1 MTPFASEMLG
11 SAVLALLGTS
21 VACNSRLARTSGVG
35 MPFAAMAAGWGAAF
49 AVSMLVVGR
58 TGGQLNPA
66 VTLAMWLADRSSGAD
81 AAARIGAQFAGTAV
95 GMALACVAFLPQLS
109 RGGETS
115 AALYRVPEVRA
126 PLANLVASAVASG
139 AFVLLML
146 RLVAGD
152 PIPGDAEAAVEEG
165 TPVATMVPFVVAHLG
180 EASLLAG
187 LGFFAVLVGLGGSGA
202 PVTPTLGICGRV
214 LHLALPIPGKDRTDW
229 RDAWLSLAG
238 PALGAVVAS
247 AAWRVTT

>member
-21 VACNSRLARTSGVG
+21 VACNARLARTSGGG

-49 AVSMLVVGR
+49 AVAMLVVGR

-81 AAARIGAQFAGTAV
+81 AATRIGAQFAGTAV
-95 GMALACVAFLPQLS
+95 GMVLACVAFLPQWS
-109 RGGETS
+109 RGGEA

-126 PLANLVASAVASG
+126 PLANLLSSTVATA

-152 PIPGDAEAAVEEG
+152 PIPGDAEAVAEDG
-165 TPVATMVPFVVAHLG
+165 IPAATMAPFVVAHLG

-187 LGFFAVLVGLGGSGA
+187 VGFFAVLLGLGGSGS
-202 PVTPTLGICGRV
+202 PVTPTLGICGRAI
-214 LHLALPIPGKDRTDW
+214 HAALPVPGKARTDW

-238 PALGAVVAS
+238 PALGAFVAS
-247 AAWRVTT
+247 WVWRMAT